1 MDDITGFIVNGLFG
15 LLAMIFGWMLKT
27 LWGTVKDLQES
38 DKELAEKV
46 NSIEVL
52 VVGDYVKRE
61 EFQGALNR
69 IFMKLDAIENKI
81 DQKADK

>member
-1 MDDITGFIVNGLFG
+1 MDQMTNFVLNGLFG

-38 DKELAEKV
+38 DKEL
-46 NSIEVL
+46 
-52 VVGDYVKRE
+52 
-61 EFQGALNR
+61 
-69 IFMKLDAIENKI
+69 NKI